1 MLSRR
6 AWTRAELLTR
16 LKRRGAP
23 DEVAAA
29 IVNEM
34 VSRGHV
40 DDAAFAAAWVQGRG
54 TRGYGVARLRTDL
67 RRRGVASGLIEAA
80 VAMLPSER
88 QIEEARRLA
97 QRRYPALVRTAP
109 ARAAVRLRDYLLRRG
124 FGAAIVQAV
133 LRETVPRAEPT
144 D

>member
-1 MLSRR
+1 M
-6 AWTRAELLTR
+6 
-16 LKRRGAP
+16 
-23 DEVAAA
+23 AAA
-29 IVNEM
+29 VVDDL

-88 QIEEARRLA
+88 QIEEASRQA